1 MSPGP
6 GPQPG
11 IAPTRE
17 WWLLIYRIDRYTR
30 DIMIELAILGLLADQ
45 DLHGYELKKQ
55 LAELLGPWSSVSF
68 GSLYPAL
75 ARLEKAGHIR
85 ALEAGADEDGDAGPT
100 IPMTGALSGELAA
113 FRSRRSA
120 TKAAAKPARAKAG
133 IGRRGKKVY
142 AITEGGRAR
151 VRELLTAPGP
161 DDERSFSLRV
171 AFCQQL
177 EPGERLALFERRK
190 AELTAILD
198 TRRVAVTSAAGVR
211 RADPYRRL
219 LRDRDTRSL
228 TSDLIWIDELV
239 AATAGSLGS
248 GVVTASPF
256 PVTGSTRGTDAAI
269 APPTLP
275 RPPFAGSLL
284 DPSPKA
290 GTP

>member
-1 MSPGP
+1 
-6 GPQPG
+6 
-11 IAPTRE
+11 
-17 WWLLIYRIDRYTR
+17 
-30 DIMIELAILGLLADQ
+30 MIELAILGLLADQ

-85 ALEAGADEDGDAGPT
+85 ALEAGAEDDDAAAGPT

-113 FRSRRSA
+113 FRARRGA

-142 AITEGGRAR
+142 AITDAGRLR
-151 VRELLTAPGP
+151 LRELLTAPGP

-177 EPGERLALFERRK
+177 APPERLALFERRK
-190 AELTAILD
+190 AELTAMLD
-198 TRRVAVTSAAGVR
+198 ARRATVTSPAGAR

-239 AATAGSLGS
+239 AATAGS
-248 GVVTASPF
+248 
-256 PVTGSTRGTDAAI
+256 TDAAAHAAPPPGHVSRPTARLDV

-275 RPPFAGSLL
+275 RPPFSGSIL

>member
-1 MSPGP
+1 MSLGDPSAGGLP
-6 GPQPG
+6 SRWS
-11 IAPTRE
+11 T

-85 ALEAGADEDGDAGPT
+85 ALEAGAEDDVAPT

-113 FRSRRSA
+113 FRRRGTA
-120 TKAAAKPARAKAG
+120 TKPTRAKAG

-142 AITEGGRAR
+142 AITEAGRAR

-161 DDERSFSLRV
+161 DDERSFAIRV

-177 EPGERLALFERRK
+177 TIGQRLALFERRR
-190 AELTAILD
+190 AELTAMLD
-198 TRRVAVTSAAGVR
+198 TRRVAVTSSAGAR

-239 AATAGSLGS
+239 AATAGSVSS
-248 GVVTASPF
+248 GVSRAS
-256 PVTGSTRGTDAAI
+256 GTERPDLDI

-275 RPPFAGSLL
+275 RPPFSGSIL

>member
-1 MSPGP
+1 
-6 GPQPG
+6 
-11 IAPTRE
+11 
-17 WWLLIYRIDRYTR
+17 
-30 DIMIELAILGLLADQ
+30 MIELAILGLLADQ

-75 ARLEKAGHIR
+75 ARLEKAGQIR
-85 ALEAGADEDGDAGPT
+85 AIEAGADDDDASGPT

-113 FRSRRSA
+113 FRARRGTA
-120 TKAAAKPARAKAG
+120 KTTTKPARTKAG

-142 AITEGGRAR
+142 AITDAGRTR
-151 VRELLTAPGP
+151 LRELLTAPGP

-177 EPGERLALFERRK
+177 APGERLALFERRK
-190 AELTAILD
+190 AELTAMLD
-198 TRRVAVTSAAGVR
+198 TRRATMGNPAGAR

-228 TSDLIWIDELV
+228 TNDLNWIDELV
-239 AATAGSLGS
+239 AATAGSLDS
-248 GVVTASPF
+248 GAVTATPAGHVSREP
-256 PVTGSTRGTDAAI
+256 AARLDI
-269 APPTLP
+269 SPPTLP
-275 RPPFAGSLL
+275 RPPFSGSIL

>member
-1 MSPGP
+1 
-6 GPQPG
+6 
-11 IAPTRE
+11 
-17 WWLLIYRIDRYTR
+17 LIYRFDRYDR
-30 DIMIELAILGLLADQ
+30 DIVIALAILGLLADQ

-55 LAELLGPWSSVSF
+55 LADLLGPWSSVSF

-85 ALEAGADEDGDAGPT
+85 ALAPGSEDDDAEPT

-113 FRSRRSA
+113 FRRRG
-120 TKAAAKPARAKAG
+120 TAKPARTKAG

-142 AITEGGRAR
+142 AITDAGRDR

-161 DDERSFSLRV
+161 DDERSFSIRV

-177 EPGERLALFERRK
+177 TPTQRLALFERRR
-190 AELTAILD
+190 AELTAMLD
-198 TRRVAVTSAAGVR
+198 SRRVAVTSAAGTR

-228 TSDLIWIDELV
+228 TSDLSWIDELV
-239 AATAGSLGS
+239 AATAGSLDTE
-248 GVVTASPF
+248 VTTPAPAGRAD
-256 PVTGSTRGTDAAI
+256 PVIDV

-275 RPPFAGSLL
+275 RPPFSGSIL

>member
-1 MSPGP
+1 
-6 GPQPG
+6 
-11 IAPTRE
+11 
-17 WWLLIYRIDRYTR
+17 
-30 DIMIELAILGLLADQ
+30 MIELAILGLLADQ

-55 LAELLGPWSSVSF
+55 LADLLGPWSSVSF

-85 ALEAGADEDGDAGPT
+85 ALVAGAEDDDAAGPT

-113 FRSRRSA
+113 FRTRRG
-120 TKAAAKPARAKAG
+120 AAKPARAKAG

-142 AITEGGRAR
+142 AITDAGRDR

-161 DDERSFSLRV
+161 DDERSFSIRV

-177 EPGERLALFERRK
+177 APVERLALFERRR
-190 AELTAILD
+190 AELTAMLD
-198 TRRVAVTSAAGVR
+198 TRRAAVASAAGSR

-228 TSDLIWIDELV
+228 TNDLIWIDELV
-239 AATAGSLGS
+239 AATAGSFDA
-248 GVVTASPF
+248 GVVRPAPAATEVAGRA
-256 PVTGSTRGTDAAI
+256 PVIDVS
-269 APPTLP
+269 PPTLP
-275 RPPFAGSLL
+275 RPPFSGSIL

>member
-1 MSPGP
+1 
-6 GPQPG
+6 
-11 IAPTRE
+11 
-17 WWLLIYRIDRYTR
+17 
-30 DIMIELAILGLLADQ
+30 MIELAILGLVADQ

-75 ARLEKAGHIR
+75 ARLEKAGHIQ
-85 ALEAGADEDGDAGPT
+85 AVDTTADDDDAATPT
-100 IPMTGALSGELAA
+100 TPMTGALSGELAA
-113 FRSRRSA
+113 FRARR
-120 TKAAAKPARAKAG
+120 TTTRPGRTKAG

-142 AITEGGRAR
+142 GITEAGRRR
-151 VRELLTAPGP
+151 VLELLTAPGP
-161 DDERSFSLRV
+161 DDERSFSIRV

-177 EPGERLALFERRK
+177 APAERLALFERRK
-190 AELTAILD
+190 AELTAMLD
-198 TRRVAVTSAAGVR
+198 TRRANVGAGGSR

-239 AATAGSLGS
+239 AATAGSLSS
-248 GVVTASPF
+248 GIVRAPAPTSDLHLDAPTAS
-256 PVTGSTRGTDAAI
+256 VTTTTVIARATDP

-275 RPPFAGSLL
+275 RPPFAGSII

>member
-1 MSPGP
+1 
-6 GPQPG
+6 
-11 IAPTRE
+11 
-17 WWLLIYRIDRYTR
+17 
-30 DIMIELAILGLLADQ
+30 MIELAILGLLADQ

-55 LAELLGPWSSVSF
+55 LADLLGPWSSVSF

-85 ALEAGADEDGDAGPT
+85 ALVAGAEDDDAAGPT

-113 FRSRRSA
+113 FRTRRG
-120 TKAAAKPARAKAG
+120 AAKPARAKAG

-142 AITEGGRAR
+142 AITDAGRDR

-161 DDERSFSLRV
+161 DDERSFSIRV

-177 EPGERLALFERRK
+177 APVERLALFERRR
-190 AELTAILD
+190 AELTAMLD
-198 TRRVAVTSAAGVR
+198 TRRAAVTSAAGSR

-228 TSDLIWIDELV
+228 TNDLNWIDELV
-239 AATAGSLGS
+239 AATAGSFDA
-248 GVVTASPF
+248 GVVRPAPAATEVAGRA
-256 PVTGSTRGTDAAI
+256 PVIDVS
-269 APPTLP
+269 PPTLP
-275 RPPFAGSLL
+275 RPPFSGSIL

>member
-1 MSPGP
+1 
-6 GPQPG
+6 
-11 IAPTRE
+11 
-17 WWLLIYRIDRYTR
+17 
-30 DIMIELAILGLLADQ
+30 MIELAILGLVADQ

-55 LAELLGPWSSVSF
+55 LAELLGPWSSVSC

-75 ARLEKAGHIR
+75 ARLEKAGHIQ
-85 ALEAGADEDGDAGPT
+85 AVAAGTDDDDDPTGPST
-100 IPMTGALSGELAA
+100 PMTGALSGELAA
-113 FRSRRSA
+113 FRTRRAAPRSGR
-120 TKAAAKPARAKAG
+120 TKTG

-142 AITEGGRAR
+142 GITEAGRSR
-151 VRELLTAPGP
+151 VHELLTAPGP
-161 DDERSFSLRV
+161 DDERSFSVRV

-177 EPGERLALFERRK
+177 TPAERLALFERRK
-190 AELTAILD
+190 AELTAVLD
-198 TRRVAVTSAAGVR
+198 ARRAAVGATGAR

-239 AATAGSLGS
+239 AATAGSVSS
-248 GVVTASPF
+248 GVSRAS
-256 PVTGSTRGTDAAI
+256 GTERPDLDI

-275 RPPFAGSLL
+275 RPPFSGSIL

>member
-1 MSPGP
+1 
-6 GPQPG
+6 
-11 IAPTRE
+11 
-17 WWLLIYRIDRYTR
+17 
-30 DIMIELAILGLLADQ
+30 MIELAILGLLADQ

-55 LAELLGPWSSVSF
+55 LADLLGPWSSVSF

-75 ARLEKAGHIR
+75 ARLEKAGHIG
-85 ALEAGADEDGDAGPT
+85 ALEAGADEDDLPAPT

-113 FRSRRSA
+113 FRARRGTTKA
-120 TKAAAKPARAKAG
+120 TKPPRAKAG

-142 AITEGGRAR
+142 AITDAGRAR

-177 EPGERLALFERRK
+177 APAERLALFERRK
-190 AELTAILD
+190 AELTAMLD
-198 TRRVAVTSAAGVR
+198 TRRAALGNPAGAR

-239 AATAGSLGS
+239 AATAGSLDS
-248 GVVTASPF
+248 GVVSASTAG
-256 PVTGSTRGTDAAI
+256 TGTREPPARFEVS
-269 APPTLP
+269 PPTVP
-275 RPPFAGSLL
+275 RPPFSGSIL

>member
-1 MSPGP
+1 
-6 GPQPG
+6 
-11 IAPTRE
+11 
-17 WWLLIYRIDRYTR
+17 
-30 DIMIELAILGLLADQ
+30 MIELAILGLLADQ

-75 ARLEKAGHIR
+75 GRLEKAGSIR
-85 ALEAGADEDGDAGPT
+85 ALEPGAEDDAGPT

-113 FRSRRSA
+113 FRRRGG
-120 TKAAAKPARAKAG
+120 TARPTRTKAG

-142 AITEGGRAR
+142 AITDAGRAR
-151 VRELLTAPGP
+151 VHELLTAPGP
-161 DDERSFSLRV
+161 DDERSFAIRV

-177 EPGERLALFERRK
+177 TTAERLALFDRRR
-190 AELTAILD
+190 AELTAMLD
-198 TRRVAVTSAAGVR
+198 TRRATVTSAAGTR

-228 TSDLIWIDELV
+228 TSDLAWIDELV
-239 AATAGSLGS
+239 AATA
-248 GVVTASPF
+248 ASP
-256 PVTGSTRGTDAAI
+256 AAGVARPEVDLDV

-275 RPPFAGSLL
+275 RPPFSGSIL